1 MLNKLKVFLRSLDVP
16 ARFWKDG
23 LQEDV
28 SQSTVISNHYTWD
41 LTQYKVSKE
50 TQRISRAVK

>member
-1 MLNKLKVFLRSLDVP
+1 MSLDVP

-23 LQEDV
+23 LQEEV
-28 SQSTVISNHYTWD
+28 SQSTVFSNHYTWD
-41 LTQYKVSKE
+41 LAQYKVSTE